1 MTSPS
6 NSRPCGTTAAGRR
19 GMLTAKPF
27 GRYGRREGTN
37 WWKSQVVDKNST
49 ATELARVRARLAELD
64 AEQRQLQQALSALE
78 AQQAAET
85 ALLAKR
91 PSFENAPVTNT
102 STSGEKVE
110 LFRRLFAGRPDVFPV
125 RWENRK
131 TGRAGYSPACFNEWV
146 KGICGKPTVKCG
158 DCMHQRF
165 IPPDVGI
172 IERHLRGGDGH
183 SADFVAGVYPLLR
196 DDTCWFL
203 AADFDKASWAE
214 DASAL
219 LETCRAKGVPAALE
233 RSRSG
238 NGGHVWIFFAEPV
251 SARAA
256 RQLGSALI
264 TETMEKRP
272 EIGFASY
279 DRLFPNQDTM
289 PLGGFGNLIALP
301 LQYFAR
307 RDGNSVFLD
316 PDLRPYD
323 DQWAYLSTLPRM
335 PTEAVAN
342 IVAAAE
348 ASGQVL
354 AVRMPVEDEDADE
367 PWKMSPSRRTKAKPA
382 GVVIPDTIKVT
393 VADQV
398 YIDRTGLP
406 SAMIAQLVRAA
417 AFQNPEFYRA
427 QAMRLP
433 TFGKPRVVSC
443 AELHPRQIAL
453 PRGCFDE
460 VIEIL
465 AEHGAKAELNDHRS
479 EGTPLPD
486 TVQFLGELRP
496 PQQRAF
502 EALTA
507 HDTGVLAATTA
518 FGKTVV
524 ASALIGH
531 RARNTLILVHRREL
545 LDQWV
550 VRLKTF
556 LQIDPKQIGTIGSGK
571 RKPTGVID
579 VALIQSLV
587 RNGEVDDIVAD
598 YGQLIVDECHHLSAA
613 SFELVARRSKARFV
627 VGLSA
632 TVARKDGHHPIIF
645 MQCGPVRHQVHAKTQ
660 AAESGIRHRA
670 RERHTRFKL
679 PEVLAMAERPSMP
692 AIYAALADDVDRND
706 QIFDDVLKSLEAK
719 RSPIVLTERKDHLDY
734 LHQRFSKFAKNLV
747 VLRGGMSAKDRK
759 AAAAALNV
767 ADHEERLILATG
779 RYIGEGFDDPRLD
792 TLFLT
797 MPIAWK
803 GTLAQY
809 VGRLHRQH
817 DGKKDVLVVDYV
829 DSAVP
834 VLGRMAAKRRSGY
847 RALGYVM
854 E

>member
-1 MTSPS
+1 MVD
-6 NSRPCGTTAAGRR
+6 NS
-19 GMLTAKPF
+19 
-27 GRYGRREGTN
+27 
-37 WWKSQVVDKNST
+37 ST
-49 ATELARVRARLAELD
+49 ATELARVRARLAEL
-64 AEQRQLQQALSALE
+64 AEEQRQLHQALSALE
-78 AQQAAET
+78 SQQAAET
-85 ALLAKR
+85 TAQTKR

-102 STSGEKVE
+102 STSDEKVE
-110 LFRRLFAGRPDVFPV
+110 LFRRLFSGRQDVFPV

-158 DCMHQRF
+158 DCKHQRF
-165 IPPDVGI
+165 IPSDVGI

-183 SADFVAGVYPLLR
+183 SANFVAGVYPLLR

-203 AADFDKASWAE
+203 AADFDKVSWAE
-214 DASAL
+214 DASAQ

-289 PLGGFGNLIALP
+289 PVGGFGNLIALP

-307 RDGNSVFLD
+307 KDGNSVFLD

-354 AVRMPVEDEDADE
+354 AVRLPVEDENADE
-367 PWKMSPSRRTKAKPA
+367 PWKMSPSRRPKAKPA

-393 VADQV
+393 VGDQV

-406 SAMIAQLVRAA
+406 PPMIAQLIRVA

-443 AELHPRQIAL
+443 AELHPRHIAL

-460 VIEIL
+460 AVEIL
-465 AEHGAKAELNDHRS
+465 TEHGAQMELDDQRS
-479 EGTPLPD
+479 DGTPLPD

-531 RARNTLILVHRREL
+531 RARNTLVLVHRREL

-550 VRLKTF
+550 ERLKTF
-556 LQIDPKQIGTIGSGK
+556 LHIDPNQIGAIGGGK
-571 RKPTGVID
+571 RKPTGIVD

-613 SFELVARRSKARFV
+613 SFELVARRTKARYIA
-627 VGLSA
+627 GLSA

-645 MQCGPVRHQVHAKTQ
+645 MQCGPVRHQVHARSQ

-670 RERHTRFKL
+670 RERHTRFRL

-692 AIYAALADDVDRND
+692 AIYAALADDTGRND

-759 AAAAALNV
+759 SAAAALNV
-767 ADHEERLILATG
+767 PDDEERLILATG

-834 VLGRMAAKRRSGY
+834 VLARMAAKRRSGY